1 MRRNL
6 KEFRNVKQD
15 GEDDDKHFVEFN
27 VFICENRCFFELT
40 IKTNSYVSL
49 EAKKRKRLSIIS
61 IAFSNVFMQFVILL
75 LFSLFSYLIRIVE
88 YTDII
93 TAICMQGRRY

>member
-15 GEDDDKHFVEFN
+15 GEDDNKHFVEFDI
-27 VFICENRCFFELT
+27 FIGENRCFFELT

-49 EAKKRKRLSIIS
+49 EAEKRKRLSIIS
-61 IAFSNVFMQFVILL
+61 TTFSN
-75 LFSLFSYLIRIVE
+75 
-88 YTDII
+88 
-93 TAICMQGRRY
+93 A